1 MSHRVDTYVPLPQGE
16 DFTWLQVSGVN
27 PSSLLDGQP
36 THIENGM
43 EGYAGRGKMPC
54 YINKVRAC
62 YRDKH

>member
-1 MSHRVDTYVPLPQGE
+1 MSQRVDTYVPLPQGE

-27 PSSLLDGQP
+27 PSSLLDGQ
-36 THIENGM
+36 GR